1 MFASQRST
9 KVLGLV
15 LSLISV
21 VIFTPDQSRA
31 QKAAKP
37 TSRRG
42 VNSRNKIPHLFTE
55 RKKSGRPLARRLSE
69 NLTNSRVIDSRS
81 VEVNA
86 ALLNSLSQARGAQ
99 SNLPLVERQAN
110 TLKALESNNSIYI
123 TLGGKNY
130 EAVIDTITQNEGVD
144 KTWDGYFKGGT
155 GEFTLIQNSGRITG
169 FFRIYGGSLFE
180 LYGSST
186 GYWVDQL
193 NVDSSKVCAM
203 RTDAAATRRLRSR
216 PAFPPADGPTHE
228 FNLLVVYTPAARL
241 RSNGGREQGSNEK
254 IHDDIIMMRRE
265 TERAFALSRTIAR
278 IGEMH
283 IREIQYVEHGSLYV
297 DRPRLEEK
305 NDGHMDEVHA
315 WRNEV
320 RADIVVLISV
330 AWQGGLANQM
340 TEDDL
345 KPEAQFAEK
354 AFAAVDIDAGL
365 TNRAFPHE
373 IGHVFG
379 CGHDTENRIDR
390 GPGMFGYS
398 AGYHHLHNY
407 PDGRVVSF
415 RTTMS
420 YRYRTDDVPEVL
432 ISYYSNPDVNHLSLG
447 FPVGDSDHNN
457 AATINISA
465 PVVAG
470 FR

>member
-1 MFASQRST
+1 MFTSQRSA

-15 LSLISV
+15 LSLITV
-21 VIFTPDQSRA
+21 AIYIPDQSRA
-31 QKAAKP
+31 QKAKKP
-37 TSRRG
+37 ATRRG
-42 VNSRNKIPHLFTE
+42 VNSRNRIPHLFTE
-55 RKKSGRPLARRLSE
+55 RKKSVRPLARRLSE
-69 NLTNSRVIDSRS
+69 NLSDSRVIDSRP

-86 ALLNSLSQARGAQ
+86 ALLTSLSPARRVQ
-99 SNLPLVERQAN
+99 SSLPLREKQAT
-110 TLKALESNNSIYI
+110 TLEALQPKNSIYI
-123 TLGGKNY
+123 TLEGKDY
-130 EAVIDTITQNEGVD
+130 EAVIDTIIQDKGAN
-144 KTWDGYFKGGT
+144 KTWDGYFKGGV
-155 GEFTLIQNSGRITG
+155 GEFTLVQNSGRISGNFRVYGGG
-169 FFRIYGGSLFE
+169 FFE
-180 LYGSST
+180 LHRSST
-186 GYWVDQL
+186 GYLVDQL
-193 NVDSSKVCAM
+193 NVDNSKVCAL

-241 RSNGGREQGSNEK
+241 RSNGGREQGSHEK

-265 TERAFALSRTIAR
+265 TERALALSRTTAR
-278 IGEMH
+278 MGEMH

-373 IGHVFG
+373 LGHVFG

-420 YRYRTDDVPEVL
+420 YRYRNDNVPEVL

-447 FPVGDSDHNN
+447 FPVGDSNHNN

-465 PVVAG
+465 PVVAR